1 MAIDEN
7 TQGQLI
13 ALLPRLRRFAFG
25 LTGSRE
31 DADDLVQCACERALK
46 KLHLWQKDTS
56 FDSWMF
62 RITKNIWIDTWRSR
76 KKQGVVVELNEA
88 DGVLGR
94 SSADALE
101 SRHLL
106 KQVSQAMQQ
115 LPEEQRLVLILVSVE
130 EMSYKEA
137 AAILDIPLGT
147 VMSRL
152 ARARRKLSELIA

>member
-1 MAIDEN
+1 
-7 TQGQLI
+7 
-13 ALLPRLRRFAFG
+13 
-25 LTGSRE
+25 
-31 DADDLVQCACERALK
+31 
-46 KLHLWQKDTS
+46 
-56 FDSWMF
+56 MF

-106 KQVSQAMQQ
+106 KKVSQAMQQ